1 MHPYTFLEI
10 SESEHDEHQSMGW
23 GVPIIVARAAVTRDP
38 LTALDGVPRNLG
50 HGFQRGPRL
59 PGMLPPQPRFWSE
72 IDPELVDPE
81 LSKQPI

>member
-1 MHPYTFLEI
+1 
-10 SESEHDEHQSMGW
+10 MGW